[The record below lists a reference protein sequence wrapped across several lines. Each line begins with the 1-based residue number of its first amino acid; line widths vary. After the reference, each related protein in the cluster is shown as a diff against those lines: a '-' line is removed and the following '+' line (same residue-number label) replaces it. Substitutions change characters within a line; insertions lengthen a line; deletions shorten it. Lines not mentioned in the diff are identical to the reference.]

1 MSATPALAR
10 RPGGTALAGFANQL
24 RRESGSWWSTR
35 RWWVHAL
42 TWTVVVNGLL
52 AVTLW
57 VLPEL
62 GVVPEASAT
71 TPAETA
77 AQFGGM
83 AVVLGSVAAVVA
95 GQGILI
101 DERRTGVL
109 EWMLSKPLSRSAL
122 VAAKFVGHCAALLV
136 TVVLVPW
143 VGVWAQLSLAQGS
156 PWPVGRTLGAALLVG
171 LLVAFNLAFVLVL
184 SATTWSRALVVALPL
199 AGIFGTDL
207 VIAGLPDLVDVL
219 PWNVGRLAGAVL
231 AGGALPS
238 TGPVV
243 SAALLTAVFLA
254 GAAWGLH
261 RTEL

>member
-1 MSATPALAR
+1 MSAPTAAATR
-10 RPGGTALAGFANQL
+10 SGGSALAGFTNQL

-52 AVTLW
+52 ALTLW
-57 VLPEL
+57 VLPRL
-62 GVVPEASAT
+62 SLATDVPAT
-71 TPAETA
+71 TPVETA
-77 AQFGGM
+77 AQFGGL
-83 AVVLGSVAAVVA
+83 AAVLGSLAAVVA

-109 EWMLSKPLSRSAL
+109 EWMLSKPLSRTAL
-122 VAAKFVGHCAALLV
+122 VAAKFSGHGAALLV
-136 TVVLVPW
+136 TAVLVPW
-143 VGVWAQLSLAQGS
+143 VGVWAQLSIAEGS
-156 PWPVGRTLGAALLVG
+156 PWPVGPTVGAALLVG
-171 LLVAFNLAFVLVL
+171 LLVAFNLALVLLL

-207 VIAGLPDLVDVL
+207 VLAALPDLVDVL
-219 PWNVGRLAGAVL
+219 PWTVGRLAGAVL
-231 AGGALPS
+231 ADGILAG

-243 SAALLTAVFLA
+243 SAALLTGLFLA
-254 GAAWGLH
+254 GAGWGLH